1 MTTKQDLL
9 TWNINTCG
17 YSIAS
22 IAGDKAAY
30 WLESA
35 AKCSGETAAELLS
48 IANARKAID
57 ILLGVDD
64 AK

>member
-9 TWNINTCG
+9 TWNLNTCG
-17 YSIAS
+17 FSPS
-22 IAGDKAAY
+22 FIAGLDANVY
-30 WLESA
+30 LESA
-35 AKCSGETAAELLS
+35 ARDSGESGARSLS
-48 IANARKAID
+48 LYNAHKAID